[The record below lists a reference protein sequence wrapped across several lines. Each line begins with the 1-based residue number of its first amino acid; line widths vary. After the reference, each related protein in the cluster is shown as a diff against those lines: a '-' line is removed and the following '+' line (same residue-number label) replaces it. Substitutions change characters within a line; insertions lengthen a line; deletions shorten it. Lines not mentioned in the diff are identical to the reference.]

1 MNYTLELNYPNV
13 AIGQN
18 QYEQLR
24 KRGWAECT
32 GKRKQWDYY
41 VNSID
46 PKNPYCEYKIG
57 KYFIKGNS
65 LMLISLMYHAKP
77 GTNLNCA
84 SKPDNSTQVVV
95 AVIYEH
101 PNRKSMQLDELGLSC
116 AK

>member
-1 MNYTLELNYPNV
+1 
-13 AIGQN
+13 
-18 QYEQLR
+18 
-24 KRGWAECT
+24 
-32 GKRKQWDYY
+32 
-41 VNSID
+41 
-46 PKNPYCEYKIG
+46 
-57 KYFIKGNS
+57 
-65 LMLISLMYHAKP
+65 MYHAKP